1 LDARTRSLLDAPV
14 AATLLRLAI
23 PNVVTTL
30 VQAATGLIEAYF
42 IGKLGTDA
50 LAGVALVFPGVM
62 LMQMMSAGAMGGG
75 VASSVARALGGGR
88 RADADAVVSHALVI
102 AIVLAACFSAAALL
116 GGPRLYAALG
126 GQGASLAVAETYSD
140 IVFAGVVLMWVFNTL
155 ANVIR
160 GSGNTMVPAV
170 VTVAGAALLV
180 PLSAAMI
187 FGVGPLP
194 GFGVAGGAMA
204 LLSYYGFGTLA
215 FALYLWSGRSVL
227 RPNLFETA
235 LRWPLF
241 YDILRVGALAS
252 LSSLMTNV
260 TIGLTTG
267 LVGAFGPAAIAGY
280 GIGTRLEYLLIPLTF
295 GFGGALTALV
305 GTNLGAGR
313 RERALRAAWIG
324 GGICFALT
332 EAIGIAAAL
341 WPAAWLTLFD
351 NDPAMIAAGSTY
363 LRIVGPFFGFFGL
376 GMALYFA
383 SLGAGALKWPLLAG
397 LSRMVIAVGG
407 GFVLLYLFA
416 DLALVF
422 AALGLGLLVM
432 GLMIA
437 MPVLRGAWFKP

>member
-1 LDARTRSLLDAPV
+1 
-14 AATLLRLAI
+14 
-23 PNVVTTL
+23 
-30 VQAATGLIEAYF
+30 
-42 IGKLGTDA
+42 
-50 LAGVALVFPGVM
+50 
-62 LMQMMSAGAMGGG
+62 
-75 VASSVARALGGGR
+75 
-88 RADADAVVSHALVI
+88 
-102 AIVLAACFSAAALL
+102 
-116 GGPRLYAALG
+116 
-126 GQGASLAVAETYSD
+126 
-140 IVFAGVVLMWVFNTL
+140 
-155 ANVIR
+155 
-160 GSGNTMVPAV
+160 
-170 VTVAGAALLV
+170 
-180 PLSAAMI
+180 
-187 FGVGPLP
+187 
-194 GFGVAGGAMA
+194 
-204 LLSYYGFGTLA
+204 
-215 FALYLWSGRSVL
+215 
-227 RPNLFETA
+227 
-235 LRWPLF
+235 
-241 YDILRVGALAS
+241 
-252 LSSLMTNV
+252 MTNV

-341 WPAAWLTLFD
+341 APAAWLTLFG

-407 GFVLLYLFA
+407 GFLLLRLFA

-437 MPVLRGAWFKP
+437 IPVLRGAWFKP

>member
-1 LDARTRSLLDAPV
+1 MDARTRALLEAPV

-75 VASSVARALGGGR
+75 VASSVARALGSGR
-88 RADADAVVSHALVI
+88 RADADAIVLHALVI
-102 AIVLAACFSAAALL
+102 AIVVAACFTTAALA
-116 GGPRLYAALG
+116 GGPWLYAALG
-126 GQGASLAVAETYSD
+126 GHDASLAVAQTYSD
-140 IVFAGVVLMWVFNTL
+140 IVFAGVVLMWLFNTF

-160 GSGNTMVPAV
+160 GSGNTMVPAM

-187 FGVGPLP
+187 LGLGPLP
-194 GFGVAGGAMA
+194 ALGVAGGAWA
-204 LLSYYGFGTLA
+204 LLCYYGFGTLA

-227 RPNLFETA
+227 RPRLFETT

-260 TIGLTTG
+260 TIALTTG

-313 RERALRAAWIG
+313 RDRALRAAWIG

-332 EAIGIAAAL
+332 GAIGIAAAL
-341 WPAAWLTLFD
+341 APAAWLTLFD
-351 NDPAMIAAGSTY
+351 SDPAMIAAGSTY
-363 LRIVGPFFGFFGL
+363 LRIVGPFYGFFGL

-383 SLGAGALKWPLLAG
+383 SLGAGALKWPLVAG

-407 GFVLLYLFA
+407 GFVLLRLFA
-416 DLALVF
+416 DLALVY
-422 AALGLGLLVM
+422 AALGLGLLVL

-437 MPVLRGAWFKP
+437 IPVLRGAWFKP